1 VTKAPLRDR
10 AGSRTKNEPA
20 HPGKNTLRRASAG
33 LGPSLR
39 DRAGSEIKSEPAHIA
54 GARPLLRDRAG
65 FETIS
70 KPAHSARAEARTFAE
85 KALARAAGAADA
97 RAGEIL
103 EARPDRIL
111 SHDNTA
117 AIAQIFHKELGALK
131 VHDPSRLILV
141 LDHASPPP
149 TPKHAQN
156 HAEVRAFARAQG
168 VRDFFDIGRGI
179 CHQVVGEEALLLPG
193 QLILG
198 ADSHTTHHGWM
209 GAFGAGI
216 GRSEV
221 AALWATGK
229 LWLRVP
235 QSVRFILQGSLRP
248 GVTSKDFCLA
258 LIGELGADGGLYL
271 SAEFEGPGLRSL
283 SIDSRIVIPNVM
295 AEFGVKN
302 AYLAPDDS
310 VFDYLASRKSG
321 RAGRSEC
328 EASALYPDPGA
339 AYLAEYEVDLG
350 AVEPMVAAPH
360 GVDQARTL
368 TAAAGRPIDLA
379 FIGTCTNGRLEDL
392 RSAARVLKGKKVA
405 HGTRLLINPASV
417 EVYRAAIEEG
427 ILGELLD
434 AGAVI
439 GVPGCGPCMGNHLG
453 IPAAGEVVLSTANR
467 NFKGRM
473 GQPDSEIYL
482 GSPALVA
489 TSAILGRIPSLEE
502 YAPSAT
508 GLPGGFIQ
516 LVRGKDLRAGREEI
530 TPPKEKR
537 GKPAPYTANGSAW
550 VYGDNVNTDQIF
562 PGKYTYTL
570 RTAEEIAAHAMEDL
584 DPEFVRSS
592 KPGDVVFAGR
602 NMGCGSS
609 REQAVTCLKGRG
621 VRAVV
626 AESFAR
632 IFYRNAINQGLPA
645 IVCPEAV
652 AAARKGDPVKVDLAR
667 GEVIL
672 PSGVF
677 RYPPF
682 PPNLQAL
689 LEAGGLI
696 LYLKSVEAA
705 SSEADS
711 PSSPSP

>member
-1 VTKAPLRDR
+1 MIKI
-10 AGSRTKNEPA
+10 EPA
-20 HPGKNTLRRASAG
+20 HVAG
-33 LGPSLR
+33 Q
-39 DRAGSEIKSEPAHIA
+39 
-54 GARPLLRDRAG
+54 
-65 FETIS
+65 
-70 KPAHSARAEARTFAE
+70 ARTFAE

-117 AIAQIFHKELGALK
+117 AIAQIFHKELGARK
-131 VHDPSRLILV
+131 VHDPSRLVIV

-149 TPKHAQN
+149 TTKHAQN
-156 HAEVRAFARAQG
+156 HAEARAFAREQG

-193 QLILG
+193 QVILG

-216 GRSEV
+216 GRSEA
-221 AALWATGK
+221 AALWAAGK

-235 QSVRFILQGSLRP
+235 QSVHITLRGNLRP
-248 GVTSKDFCLA
+248 GVTSKDLCLA
-258 LIGELGADGGLYL
+258 VIGELGAGGGLYL
-271 SAEFEGPGLRSL
+271 SVEFDGPGLRSL
-283 SIDSRIVIPNVM
+283 SIDSRMVIPNMM

-302 AYLAPDDS
+302 AFLAPDDA
-310 VFDYLASRKSG
+310 VFDYLASRPSG
-321 RAGRSEC
+321 RARREDCVSL
-328 EASALYPDPGA
+328 ALTADPGA
-339 AYLAEYEVDLG
+339 EYLAEYEIDLAAIG
-350 AVEPMVAAPH
+350 PLVAAPH
-360 GVDQARTL
+360 GVDRRRTL
-368 TAAAGRPIDLA
+368 AEAAGRPIDMA
-379 FIGTCTNGRLEDL
+379 FVGTCTNGRLEDL
-392 RSAARVLKGKKVA
+392 RAAAKTVSGKKVHA
-405 HGTRLLINPASV
+405 GTRFLVIPASA
-417 EVYRAAIEEG
+417 EIYRAAVQEG
-427 ILGELLD
+427 VIATLLD
-434 AGAVI
+434 AGAMI

-473 GQPDSEIYL
+473 GQPDAEIYL

-489 TSAILGRIPSLEE
+489 LGALLGRIPTAEE
-502 YAPSAT
+502 FGVDSPESAS
-508 GLPGGFIQ
+508 GFLQ
-516 LVRGKDLRAGREEI
+516 LLRGTDLRAGRG
-530 TPPKEKR
+530 EKNTSP
-537 GKPAPYTANGSAW
+537 GKPAGKPSPYNADGSAW
-550 VYGDNVNTDQIF
+550 VYGDNVNTDQLF

-570 RTAEEIAAHAMEDL
+570 RTPGEIAAHALEDL
-584 DPEFVRSS
+584 DPDFVPSS

-672 PSGVF
+672 PKGVF
-677 RYPPF
+677 PYPPF
-682 PPNLQAL
+682 PPNVRAL

-696 LYLKSVEAA
+696 AHLKAGGKST
-705 SSEADS
+705 
-711 PSSPSP
+711 PG

>member
-1 VTKAPLRDR
+1 M
-10 AGSRTKNEPA
+10 
-20 HPGKNTLRRASAG
+20 
-33 LGPSLR
+33 
-39 DRAGSEIKSEPAHIA
+39 
-54 GARPLLRDRAG
+54 
-65 FETIS
+65 
-70 KPAHSARAEARTFAE
+70 
-85 KALARAAGAADA
+85 
-97 RAGEIL
+97 
-103 EARPDRIL
+103 
-111 SHDNTA
+111 
-117 AIAQIFHKELGALK
+117 
-131 VHDPSRLILV
+131 HDPARLIIV

-149 TPKHAQN
+149 TAKHAQN
-156 HAEVRAFARAQG
+156 HAEARAFVRAQG

-235 QSVRFILQGSLRP
+235 QSVRITLQGSLRP
-248 GVTSKDFCLA
+248 GVTSKDLCLA

-271 SAEFEGPGLRSL
+271 SVEFDGPGLRSL
-283 SIDSRIVIPNVM
+283 SIDSRMVIPNVM

-302 AYLAPDDS
+302 AFLAPDDS
-310 VFDYLASRKSG
+310 IFDYLASRPSG

-328 EASALYPDPGA
+328 EASALFPDPGA
-339 AYLAEYEVDLG
+339 EYLAEYEIDLSAIG
-350 AVEPMVAAPH
+350 PLVAAPH
-360 GVDQARTL
+360 GVDQRRTL
-368 TAAAGRPIDLA
+368 AEAAGRPIDMA

-392 RSAARVLKGKKVA
+392 RAAAGILRGKKVVG
-405 HGTRLLINPASV
+405 GTRLLVNPASV
-417 EVYRAAIEEG
+417 EVYRAAIQDG
-427 ILGELLD
+427 TLGELLD

-453 IPAAGEVVLSTANR
+453 IPAAGEVVFSTANR

-473 GQPDSEIYL
+473 GQPEAEIYL

-489 TSAILGRIPSLEE
+489 LGAVLGRIPTAKEFGVD
-502 YAPSAT
+502 APASAS
-508 GLPGGFIQ
+508 GF
-516 LVRGKDLRAGREEI
+516 LKLRRGTDLRVGRTDSTALAGKGI
-530 TPPKEKR
+530 
-537 GKPAPYTANGSAW
+537 GKPGPYTADGSAW
-550 VYGDNVNTDQIF
+550 VYGGNINTDQIF

-570 RTAEEIAAHAMEDL
+570 RTPEEIAAHALEDL
-584 DPEFVRSS
+584 DPEFMRSS

-609 REQAVTCLKGRG
+609 REQAVTCLKERG

-652 AAARKGDPVKVDLAR
+652 AAARRGDPVKVDLER

-672 PSGVF
+672 PAGVF

-682 PPNLQAL
+682 PQNVQRL
-689 LEAGGLI
+689 LEAGGLVA
-696 LYLKSVEAA
+696 YLKAGQK
-705 SSEADS
+705 
-711 PSSPSP
+711 

>member
-1 VTKAPLRDR
+1 MTEAPLRDR
-10 AGSRTKNEPA
+10 AGSKTKCEPA
-20 HPGKNTLRRASAG
+20 HCAG
-33 LGPSLR
+33 ARPPLR
-39 DRAGSEIKSEPAHIA
+39 DRAGLEIK
-54 GARPLLRDRAG
+54 
-65 FETIS
+65 S

-85 KALARAAGAADA
+85 KALARAAGGSDA
-97 RAGEIL
+97 RAGGIL
-103 EARPDRIL
+103 EVRPERIL

-117 AIAQIFHKELGALK
+117 AIAQIFLKELGARK
-131 VHDPSRLILV
+131 VHDASRLVVV

-156 HAEVRAFARAQG
+156 HAEARAFVREQG

-193 QLILG
+193 QVILG

-235 QSVRFILQGSLRP
+235 QSVRITLTGNLRP
-248 GVTSKDFCLA
+248 GVTSKDLCLA

-271 SAEFEGPGLRSL
+271 SVEFDGPGLRSL
-283 SIDSRIVIPNVM
+283 TIDSRMVIPNVM

-302 AYLAPDDS
+302 AVLAPDDA
-310 VFDYLASRKSG
+310 VFDYLAARPSG
-321 RAGRSEC
+321 RARRGDC
-328 EASALYPDPGA
+328 ESSALQADPDA
-339 AYLAEYEVDLG
+339 EYVAEYEIDLSAIG
-350 AVEPMVAAPH
+350 PLVAAPH
-360 GVDQARTL
+360 GVDQRRTL
-368 TAAAGRPIDLA
+368 AEAAGRPIDMA
-379 FIGTCTNGRLEDL
+379 FVGTCTNGRLEDL
-392 RSAARVLKGKKVA
+392 RSAASIVAGKKI
-405 HGTRLLINPASV
+405 HGGTRFLVNPASV
-417 EVYRAAIEEG
+417 EVYRAAVQEG
-427 ILGELLD
+427 IIGTLLD
-434 AGAVI
+434 AGAMI

-453 IPAAGEVVLSTANR
+453 IPAAGEVVFSTANR

-489 TSAILGRIPSLEE
+489 LGAVLGRIPSPEE
-502 YAPSAT
+502 FGVGPAAPSSAFLT
-508 GLPGGFIQ
+508 L
-516 LVRGKDLRAGREEI
+516 LRGTDLRAHPTRNGAPR
-530 TPPKEKR
+530 KER
-537 GKPAPYTANGSAW
+537 AGKATFSADGSAW
-550 VYGDNVNTDQIF
+550 VYGGNVNTDQIF

-570 RTAEEIAAHAMEDL
+570 RTPEEIAAHALEDL
-584 DPEFVRSS
+584 DPDFVQSS
-592 KPGDVVFAGR
+592 RPGDVIFAGR

-621 VRAVV
+621 VRALV

-652 AAARKGDPVKVDLAR
+652 AAARRGDPVKVDLEG
-667 GEVIL
+667 GEIHL
-672 PSGVF
+672 PVGVF
-677 RYPPF
+677 SFPPF
-682 PPNLQAL
+682 PENVRAL
-689 LEAGGLI
+689 LDAGGLVA
-696 LYLKSVEAA
+696 YLKAGGK
-705 SSEADS
+705 
-711 PSSPSP
+711 